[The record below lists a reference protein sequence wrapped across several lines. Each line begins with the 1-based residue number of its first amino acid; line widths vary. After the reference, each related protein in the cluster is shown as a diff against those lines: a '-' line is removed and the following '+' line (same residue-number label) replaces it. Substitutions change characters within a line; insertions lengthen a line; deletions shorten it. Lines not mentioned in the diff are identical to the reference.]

1 MKVFASLTNS
11 GCESRMAEFDV
22 IVYSGGSV
30 PVSKISNKQKTSTSY
45 KKISTKQKNIRRVH
59 MG

>member
-1 MKVFASLTNS
+1 MKFFASLTNS

-30 PVSKISNKQKTSTSY
+30 PVSKISNKQLENSHKSQFLNC
-45 KKISTKQKNIRRVH
+45 ILRRIRCLT
-59 MG
+59 